1 MKSGQKFFEKFK
13 GKLMSGFLTSYL
25 ILILIPIMI
34 GCGAYIIIENN
45 IEKEAIRIKNTIIE
59 QIGETVDQDISIV
72 NNICEQLT
80 SNTKVKN
87 YSTLSDQTNR
97 HNYFELREIAYDIK
111 NATLLSNDIEGIFV
125 YFPKSNTIIFK
136 EGIYDP
142 YSFFR
147 YNYYIK
153 DYTYEKFCNQI
164 LNQSH
169 SFHLLDVS
177 VGSRKKIQKN

>member
-1 MKSGQKFFEKFK
+1 
-13 GKLMSGFLTSYL
+13 MSGFLTSYL